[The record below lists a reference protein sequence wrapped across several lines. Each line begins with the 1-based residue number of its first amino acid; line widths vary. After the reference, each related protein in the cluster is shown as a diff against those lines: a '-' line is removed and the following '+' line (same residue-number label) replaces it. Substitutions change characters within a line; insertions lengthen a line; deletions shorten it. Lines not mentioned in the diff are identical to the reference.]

1 MSDHHICVVMAVYNR
16 WENVYHALLRWG
28 EQTCQDFSLV
38 VADDGSEDK
47 ILAVVRDRF
56 PQAYYYRHR
65 HANVAAVLNKG
76 TALAPEQTTHIWY
89 TDGDIIFNPEAMQK
103 AYTHV
108 KEYPER
114 VITGRYDW
122 LPAMPI
128 LPTHDWAQILNCA
141 LPILPMETGWG
152 GMEVTELKR
161 NVDHRLRDDP
171 CYFEHKLLDNCRSL
185 LGANV
190 IIPIDAWFEVG
201 GWDEHI
207 PGSNAND
214 CDFGW
219 DLTDAGYEMLTCDCV
234 FAVHQYHPRDGEK
247 LRAGVRE
254 ALQYIY
260 VKHGEEIPKRW
271 R

>member
-1 MSDHHICVVMAVYNR
+1 MQRSDYHICVVIAVYNR
-16 WENVYHALLRWG
+16 SDNVRMALHSWRW
-28 EQTCQDFSLV
+28 QTCQDFSIV
-38 VADDGSEDK
+38 VADDGSDED
-47 ILAVVRDRF
+47 ILALAKQYDC
-56 PQAYYYRHR
+56 QYYRQR
-65 HANVAAVLNKG
+65 YGNVAVMLNKG
-76 TALAPEQTTHIWY
+76 TTLAPDKTTHVWY
-89 TDGDIIFNPEAMQK
+89 TDGDILFNPEAMQK

-122 LPAMPI
+122 LPAMRI
-128 LPTHDWAQILNCA
+128 LPIHDWDRILHCQ
-141 LPILPMETGWG
+141 LPRLDMETGMG
-152 GMEVTELKR
+152 GWEQSGLLR

-171 CYFEHKLLDNCRSL
+171 QFFEHKLLDSCRPL

-190 IIPIDAWFEVG
+190 IIPLDAWFEIG
-201 GWDEHI
+201 GWDERI

-219 DLTDAGYEMLTCDCV
+219 DLTDAGYEMLTCGCV
-234 FAVHQYHPRDGEK
+234 LGLHQYHPRDGEK

-260 VKHGEEIPKRW
+260 PKHGQEIPERW
-271 R
+271 K